1 MSDSTVDRLIRA
13 SRTASLS
20 WIASLPVLA
29 VGMMCFWAQRDAV
42 GITGPILKLGALLVP
57 FAFVV
62 PAIVELVAAGKAPKA
77 RDALMWILRGLL
89 IGLGALVVGT
99 AFLFIEALRPENA
112 LGLSGDSFSTGH
124 MIAALAPSVISLGFG
139 AWSAWSD
146 SDSRKPVALA
156 AIVVLAILGPAAWTW
171 SARIAFEAMRYS
183 NTDNSLML
191 AQAITLAGLAIA
203 CVTGSLLTAFRKR

>member
-1 MSDSTVDRLIRA
+1 MSDSIIDRLTNA
-13 SRTASLS
+13 ARTASLS

-42 GITGPILKLGALLVP
+42 GIMGSILKLGALLVP
-57 FAFVV
+57 FTFVV
-62 PAIVELVAAGKAPKA
+62 PAIVEFVAAGKAPKA
-77 RDALMWILRGLL
+77 RVALMGILRGLL
-89 IGLGALVVGT
+89 IGLGGLVVGT

-124 MIAALAPSVISLGFG
+124 MIAAVAPSVISLGVVV
-139 AWSAWSD
+139 WSAWSNPAA
-146 SDSRKPVALA
+146 RKPVALA
-156 AIVVLAILGPAAWTW
+156 AIVLVAALGPAAWTW

-203 CVTGSLLTAFRKR
+203 CIAGSLLTVFRKR